1 MNCLLVLSL
10 YYKNR
15 NPNILPFYMDF
26 SNIFIVYA
34 RLCPEDLYPSSYPFV
49 SIKYGISEV
58 DLYSILHVDED
69 ASLLWLMAG
78 FSSCLHPF
86 F

>member
-26 SNIFIVYA
+26 SNIFIVYT
-34 RLCPEDLYPSSYPFV
+34 RLYPKDFYPPHPFL
-49 SIKYGISEV
+49 SMRYGISEV
-58 DLYSILHVDED
+58 DLHNIVHMDET
-69 ASLLWLMAG
+69 ASLFWLMAG
-78 FSSCLHPF
+78 FCSCLHPF
-86 F
+86 S